1 VEVIVQS
8 KVARFFMAHGVLYK
22 QMCVYAVVAY
32 AVSFSV
38 LTLLVGQEK
47 HTTSKKPDPVISNML
62 ELTTKE

>member
-1 VEVIVQS
+1 
-8 KVARFFMAHGVLYK
+8 MAHGVLYK